1 MTAKTQT
8 EHKDTYH
15 HGNLRE
21 SLLSTALEFL
31 QTDTLD
37 NLSLR
42 ALAKRVGV
50 SPTAVYS
57 HFADKIELL
66 IDVRTLGFR
75 QLSEHLSRAL
85 AQEPEACGEQKVRL
99 LGLGYMSFALQ
110 HPHLFDALFS
120 WTPDLSRM
128 KSDCIEA
135 SMISECLLQD
145 AICQMFHERG
155 VEPTKYQAAVASFSA
170 WSHVHGLTMLVRSGG
185 IEGAVHCGNWPET
198 FSCQHPE
205 SQQRVFEHMLTIQIE
220 GLKTSID
227 QLIP

>member
-85 AQEPEACGEQKVRL
+85 APRARSLRRTKGSPFRPGVYVLC
-99 LGLGYMSFALQ
+99 SA
-110 HPHLFDALFS
+110 
-120 WTPDLSRM
+120 TPPP
-128 KSDCIEA
+128 
-135 SMISECLLQD
+135 
-145 AICQMFHERG
+145 
-155 VEPTKYQAAVASFSA
+155 V
-170 WSHVHGLTMLVRSGG
+170 
-185 IEGAVHCGNWPET
+185 
-198 FSCQHPE
+198 
-205 SQQRVFEHMLTIQIE
+205 
-220 GLKTSID
+220 
-227 QLIP
+227 